1 MESSPNVINPN
12 WDFAQM
18 GIGGLNKEFSDI
30 FRRAFA
36 SRLFPQNI
44 IADLGIKHAKGYYFT
59 DILYFQTS
67 ELYITALVDAAVLVN
82 WYIITIQF

>member
-1 MESSPNVINPN
+1 MAMDSSPNIINPN

-36 SRLFPQNI
+36 SRLFPANI
-44 IADLGIKHAKGYYFT
+44 IEDLGIKHAKG
-59 DILYFQTS
+59 DL
-67 ELYITALVDAAVLVN
+67 N
-82 WYIITIQF
+82 